1 MHVSMGWYTLKVQ
14 AEREEKIRA
23 SIEARTRAASEEVQ
37 QLFGR
42 ILVPSEHFTEIRG
55 GKKRVTKQKMYPGY
69 LLIELDLQDDSWFLV
84 VETNGVSGFVGPD
97 RRHPDPMPEQEVGR
111 LLREME
117 DKKEKPRPKIDF
129 ELGDGVKIKEGPF
142 ENYDG
147 VVEEVTPAK
156 GLVRVS
162 LSIFGRSTSVELEYS
177 KVEKL

>member
-1 MHVSMGWYTLKVQ
+1 MSMQWYTLKVQ

-23 SIEARTRAASEEVQ
+23 AIEARVRAAAPGVQEE
-37 QLFGR
+37 FGR

-55 GKKRVTKQKMYPGY
+55 GKKRITKQKMFPGY
-69 LLIELDLQDDSWFLV
+69 LLIEVDLTDDSWFLIM
-84 VETNGVSGFVGPD
+84 ETGGVAGFVGSD

-129 ELGDGVKIKEGPF
+129 LVGDGVKIKEGPF

-147 VVEEVTPAK
+147 VVEEVTPAN
-156 GLVRVS
+156 GRVRVS
-162 LSIFGRSTSVELEYS
+162 VSIFGRSTSVELEYS